1 MRQAF
6 VGLIKSHLKA
16 SFRQFSFTRLSQV
29 LSPSVYRS
37 FTFFAL
43 YLLKSVAL
51 NTWTENGDECAV
63 LLERLLAEN
72 NRLREAMEARDDE
85 NQPLLKKLCTKLDG
99 ENADPVMP
107 RTKNNRKEPGTSLF
121 LNIVR
126 KQGLIL
132 GVFSVVSIKRELTVL
147 KNHITLF
154 LFFSSGLI
162 LL

>member
-43 YLLKSVAL
+43 YLLKSIAL

-63 LLERLLAEN
+63 LLERVLAEN

-85 NQPLLKKLCTKLDG
+85 NQPLLKKLCSKLDG

-107 RTKNNRKEPGTSLF
+107 RTKNNRKRTRNVVISQHCKKSGTNSRCF
-121 LNIVR
+121 
-126 KQGLIL
+126 
-132 GVFSVVSIKRELTVL
+132 
-147 KNHITLF
+147 
-154 LFFSSGLI
+154 
-162 LL
+162 